1 LANIILDKERRL
13 IPNWRSFGKTTVL
26 GELNSFSNIKSNENL
41 VFGIDDYLIDWKANK
56 SAAYASDLLSA
67 AIVNNFTD
75 DKEVISAANFIYN
88 LGDRATKSQIK
99 LAESILNRNSNDIIE
114 FDNFDKIDNLLDVV
128 NVISIREKISDLK
141 NVLKKYP
148 NNAILYVELS
158 RLYSIIGQED
168 KSISS
173 MKTALHIS
181 NDNRFILRSA
191 TRLFTHVNY
200 DDDENINFIHRI
212 LKKTKATLFD
222 PWLLSAELSL
232 ATLKNQNSKFIKQ
245 GYTLINSKNYDL
257 FSLTELQSSLA
268 TIELLNGSHKKSRE
282 LFHKSL
288 VKPNDNSLAQ
298 FEWATTKDD
307 KIKLDKLPA
316 DIKLDFEA
324 KAIDSFNSKKYDESI
339 KNAIKWFAD
348 MPFSK
353 RPIMFG
359 SNLAT
364 IILKDHQLS
373 IDFLNSGLIS
383 HPNDPQIIN
392 NLAYSFSL
400 NNEPTK
406 ALSLLNKV
414 NTSDLD
420 YTTEVC
426 LIATRGLAQYKLGNI
441 EEGRNLYMEA
451 IQSTKDKNEREL
463 NWIAILNFAREE
475 LLVNPKEKENLS
487 ALIDKIPD
495 DSKNVEITTLK
506 KDVKEIIEQI

>member
-1 LANIILDKERRL
+1 MANIILDKERRL

-26 GELNSFSNIKSNENL
+26 GELNSVSNHKYNESL
-41 VFGIDDYLIDWKANK
+41 ILGIDEYLIDWKSNK
-56 SAAYASDLLSA
+56 SAAFASDLLSA
-67 AIVNNFTD
+67 AIVNNFID
-75 DKEVISAANFIYN
+75 DKEVISAANFINN
-88 LGDRATKSQIK
+88 LGSNATKSQIN
-99 LAESILNRNSNDIIE
+99 LAQAILKKVSNQILE
-114 FDNFDKIDNLLDVV
+114 FENFDNIDNLTNIVDVS
-128 NVISIREKISDLK
+128 SIREKIGELK
-141 NVLKKYP
+141 KTISKYP
-148 NNAILYVELS
+148 NNAVLYVELS
-158 RLYSIIGQED
+158 RLYSIIGQEE

-200 DDDENINFIHRI
+200 EDDENINFIHRI

-232 ATLKNQNSKFIKQ
+232 STLKNQNSKFIKQ
-245 GYTLINSKNYDL
+245 GYALINSKNYDL

-268 TIELLNGSHKKSRE
+268 TIEMLNGSHKKSRE

-288 VKPNDNSLAQ
+288 AKPNDNSLAQ

-307 KIKLDKLPA
+307 RIKVDKLPV

-324 KAIDSFNSKKYDESI
+324 KAIDSFHSKKYDDSI

-392 NLAYSFSL
+392 NLAYSYSL
-400 NNEPTK
+400 NNEPNK

-414 NTSDLD
+414 NITDLD
-420 YTTEVC
+420 YATEVC
-426 LIATRGLAQYKLGNI
+426 LIATRGLAQYKIGNI
-441 EEGRNLYMEA
+441 EEGRKLYLEA
-451 IQSTKDKNEREL
+451 IQSTKDNNEREL

-475 LLVNPKEKENLS
+475 LLVNPHEKENLS
-487 ALIDKIPD
+487 TLIDKIPD

-506 KDVKEIIEQI
+506 NDVKQIIEGI

>member
-1 LANIILDKERRL
+1 
-13 IPNWRSFGKTTVL
+13 
-26 GELNSFSNIKSNENL
+26 
-41 VFGIDDYLIDWKANK
+41 
-56 SAAYASDLLSA
+56 
-67 AIVNNFTD
+67 
-75 DKEVISAANFIYN
+75 
-88 LGDRATKSQIK
+88 
-99 LAESILNRNSNDIIE
+99 
-114 FDNFDKIDNLLDVV
+114 
-128 NVISIREKISDLK
+128 
-141 NVLKKYP
+141 
-148 NNAILYVELS
+148 
-158 RLYSIIGQED
+158 
-168 KSISS
+168 
-173 MKTALHIS
+173 M
-181 NDNRFILRSA
+181 
-191 TRLFTHVNY
+191 
-200 DDDENINFIHRI
+200 
-212 LKKTKATLFD
+212 
-222 PWLLSAELSL
+222 LSAELSL
-232 ATLKNQNSKFIKQ
+232 STLKNQNSKFIKQ

-307 KIKLDKLPA
+307 RIKLEKLPA

-324 KAIDSFNSKKYDESI
+324 KAIDSFNSKKYDDSI
-339 KNAIKWFAD
+339 KNTIKWFAD

-364 IILKDHQLS
+364 ILLKDHQLS

-451 IQSTKDKNEREL
+451 IQSTKDNNEREL